1 MVTLILNSKGML
13 QWEVKGRLQSA
24 DSVLLQPSCQF
35 RTQTQD
41 QQLLYAAFPCVAYIY
56 RAAYIV
62 KRFNKNVESSKL
74 TCCEWISENELE
86 TDMVVGCG
94 LWSCCWFGRS
104 CRTSHNYFY
113 LFYEQGAADV
123 EKGGKGTGTGTGPH
137 GLNERYHYILR
148 TRAARVS
155 SATTLCLLITALLVM
170 TVGLFGGLYIYRQMT
185 RARVSISILS
195 ELCRHISYIYFS
207 VAVSGAST
215 IIKMYVWFP
224 GSSLFRSGRML
235 VGLGLG
241 YYLDEI

>member
-1 MVTLILNSKGML
+1 
-13 QWEVKGRLQSA
+13 
-24 DSVLLQPSCQF
+24 
-35 RTQTQD
+35 
-41 QQLLYAAFPCVAYIY
+41 
-56 RAAYIV
+56 
-62 KRFNKNVESSKL
+62 
-74 TCCEWISENELE
+74 
-86 TDMVVGCG
+86 
-94 LWSCCWFGRS
+94 
-104 CRTSHNYFY
+104 
-113 LFYEQGAADV
+113 
-123 EKGGKGTGTGTGPH
+123 
-137 GLNERYHYILR
+137 
-148 TRAARVS
+148 
-155 SATTLCLLITALLVM
+155 LVM